1 MAAVV
6 VGIMAV
12 IAALVAPIL
21 QEIFKKTRM
30 NDALAHISGIHAY
43 AEEVILPACPNGYC
57 HLKYV
62 IRNNSSNVITKAAI
76 IQPGRDKLIMVNLI
90 SPGGVPH
97 EEIDPQLRQ
106 VSVGFTTYPVAFL
119 FTDSLGRTW
128 HKRTFGAP
136 ERIKAKVA
144 HPESIDDFEKHRNPD
159 GWAKVVRRA
168 TAALL
173 VVAFLASGAYLYQ
186 RDDRQ
191 STKEGDSTG
200 KTLEKSKEDGVR

>member
-21 QEIFKKTRM
+21 QEIFKKTRI
-30 NDALAHISGIHAY
+30 NDALAYISGIHAS
-43 AEEVILPACPNGYC
+43 AEEVILPACPPGYC

-62 IRNNSSNVITKAAI
+62 IRNNSSNAITKAAI
-76 IQPGRDKLIMVNLI
+76 IQPGRDKLNMVNLI
-90 SPGGVPH
+90 SPGGVSH

-119 FTDSLGRTW
+119 FTDNLGRTW

-136 ERIKAKVA
+136 ERVKAKVT
-144 HPESIDDFEKHRNPD
+144 HPESIDDFEKYRNPD
-159 GWAKVVRRA
+159 GWAAVGRRA

-173 VVAFLASGAYLYQ
+173 VVAFLASGAYFYQ
-186 RDDRQ
+186 RADEQ
-191 STKEGDSTG
+191 SAGEGGSTG
-200 KTLEKSKEDGVR
+200 KTLDKPREDGVR

>member
-12 IAALVAPIL
+12 IASLVAPIL
-21 QEIFKKTRM
+21 QEVFKKTRM
-30 NDALAHISGIHAY
+30 NDALAHIGGIHAY
-43 AEEVILPACPNGYC
+43 AEEVILPACPSGYC

-62 IRNNSSNVITKAAI
+62 IRNNSSNAITKAAI
-76 IQPGRDKLIMVNLI
+76 IQPGRDKLNIVHLI
-90 SPGGVPH
+90 SPGGALH

-136 ERIKAKVA
+136 ERVKAKLT
-144 HPESIDDFEKHRNPD
+144 HPESIDDFEKYRNPD
-159 GWAKVVRRA
+159 GWARVLKRA
-168 TAALL
+168 AAAL
-173 VVAFLASGAYLYQ
+173 VAVAVLASGAYLYQ
-186 RDDRQ
+186 RADEQ
-191 STKEGDSTG
+191 SAGKGGSTG
-200 KTLEKSKEDGVR
+200 KTLEKSKEDGAR